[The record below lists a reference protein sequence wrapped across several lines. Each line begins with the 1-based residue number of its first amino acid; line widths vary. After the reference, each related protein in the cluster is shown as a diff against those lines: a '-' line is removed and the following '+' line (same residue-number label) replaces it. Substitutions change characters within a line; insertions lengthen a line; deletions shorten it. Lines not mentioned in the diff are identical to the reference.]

1 MTASTSS
8 TNPRGFPPW
17 RRGCFHKPM
26 ETAMLARTKMPN
38 LPPAI
43 VWPDLG
49 EPADYGPRRAGRAC
63 ARASGRHANG
73 CAPPDRARPC
83 ARANRGDPGSP
94 PRQKRA
100 SGPVRPP
107 MR

>member
-1 MTASTSS
+1 MTAFTSS
-8 TNPRGFPPW
+8 TNPRGFPPR

-73 CAPPDRARPC
+73 LCAARP
-83 ARANRGDPGSP
+83 
-94 PRQKRA
+94 
-100 SGPVRPP
+100 RPP
-107 MR
+107 LRQSQPR